1 MEEVKKELYELSKEI
16 DTVYILELVK
26 RTPNDSELG
35 SEIRNYVRSR
45 EKDETKVIG

>member
-1 MEEVKKELYELSKEI
+1 MEEVKKELYELSKKI
-16 DTVYILELVK
+16 DSLYILELIN

-35 SEIRNYVRSR
+35 SEVRNYVRSR